1 MLKVVNDCPEGQA
14 DEFALSLDD
23 RARVGA
29 RRMLAAALEVEVN
42 TYVERFQG
50 ERDSKGRALV
60 VGNGKARS
68 RRVTVGS
75 GTMQSAAP
83 RVNDRR
89 VDGDRERKRFTSAIL
104 PP

>member
-60 VGNGKARS
+60 VGNGKA
-68 RRVTVGS
+68 
-75 GTMQSAAP
+75 
-83 RVNDRR
+83 
-89 VDGDRERKRFTSAIL
+89 
-104 PP
+104 